1 VPHETPCAEA
11 AAIGLLMEIPARL
24 PPESTFIERQASN
37 DGNSVFNFWQDVRY
51 GFRGLSAQPMFTAIA
66 VLTLAL
72 GVGSAAAIFSVIQNV
87 LLDPAPYRDIDRVS
101 YVQIHDVASRSPTG
115 RFWFQLPEYLEYARQ
130 STVFEDII
138 GGTGQDV
145 LLRTD
150 QGTEQFAGSLVT
162 ANTFAFLGVPPL
174 VGRPIVASDADA
186 GAPPVFVMSNRMW
199 MTRYNSDP
207 GVVGRTFVL
216 NSIPTTCVGV
226 MPPRFT
232 KGGAD
237 VWMPI
242 ALERASDEMRNR
254 YFSFQG
260 KLKPDVTLDQVTAE
274 MDVIARRVAQQ
285 YPNNYPK
292 QFTVRAVSW
301 LDTLVR
307 DFRGTLYT
315 LFAAV
320 GVLLLIACSNVAN
333 MLLARGAARDKE
345 IAIRVSMG
353 ATRWVL
359 IRQLLIES
367 LLLAAGG
374 AVFGCLF
381 GYAAIKGVAAI
392 LPQGTVPTEVI
403 IRMNVPVLLFSLAV
417 GILTALVFG
426 LVPALQTVKRNL
438 ADPLKD
444 TARGV
449 VGGFRRGRL
458 RSALV
463 VAEVA
468 LSLVLLAGAGLL
480 MRSFMRMQTTDL
492 GFDPDNVFV
501 ARLVLPEEQYQAAA
515 AKRQFFDNLIPRL
528 QTLPGVVTAT
538 VSTDLPPYGGIGTEI
553 EIPGKTHPEPWR
565 ASYHLVSEGYFPTVG
580 RRLLRGRLLDA
591 TDVAHAR
598 KVAVINQTLVRRF
611 FGTDDPIG
619 RQIHIKHLETLR
631 GDEAVPNAMFDIIGV
646 VADAKNDG
654 VVDPPEPEAFIPHGL
669 TGAFWRAI
677 LVKTQ
682 GSPEAITNS
691 VRREIW
697 SVDRGVAMTFVGTLN
712 GYLQQFTYA
721 QPQFSV
727 VLLGVFSAV
736 GLALVALGVYS
747 VIAYTVSR
755 QTREIGV
762 RMALG
767 AGRRDVLR
775 MVAAMGLRLIAVGA
789 AIGLLFSF
797 AATRVIANQ
806 LTGVSPHDPLTL
818 AGVILLMTL
827 VGLAACYFPAERASR
842 VDPMVALRVE

>member
-1 VPHETPCAEA
+1 
-11 AAIGLLMEIPARL
+11 M
-24 PPESTFIERQASN
+24 S
-37 DGNSVFNFWQDVRY
+37 NFWQDVRH
-51 GFRGLSAQPMFTAIA
+51 GFRGLIAQPMFTALA

-87 LLDPAPYRDIDRVS
+87 LLDPAPYRDIDRVT
-101 YVQIHDVASRSPTG
+101 YVQIRDVTSRNPTG
-115 RFWFQLPEYLEYARQ
+115 RFWFQLPEYLEYQRQ
-130 STVFEDII
+130 STLFEDII
-138 GGTGQDV
+138 GGTGEDV

-150 QGTEQFAGSLVT
+150 QGTEQFSGSLVT
-162 ANTFAFLGVPPL
+162 ANTFAFLGVRPL
-174 VGRPIVASDADA
+174 LGRPIVASDADA
-186 GAPPVFVMSNRMW
+186 GAPPVFVMSHKMW
-199 MTRYNSDP
+199 VTRYNADP
-207 GVVGRTFVL
+207 EVVGRAFVL
-216 NSIPTTCVGV
+216 NDTPMTCVGV

-237 VWMPI
+237 LWMPI
-242 ALERASDEMRNR
+242 ALESANEKMRNR

-260 KLKPDVTLDQVTAE
+260 RLKPGVTFDQVTAE

-285 YPNNYPK
+285 YPDNYPK
-292 QFTVRAVSW
+292 QFSVHAVSW

-307 DFRGTLYT
+307 EFRTTLYT

-345 IAIRVSMG
+345 MAIRVSMG
-353 ATRWVL
+353 ATRWLLV
-359 IRQLLIES
+359 RQLLVES
-367 LLLAAGG
+367 LLLAAAG
-374 AVFGCLF
+374 AVLGCLF
-381 GYAAIKGVAAI
+381 AYAAIKGVAAI
-392 LPQGTVPTEVI
+392 VPQGTIPSEVV

-417 GILTALVFG
+417 GVFTALVFG
-426 LVPALQTVKRNL
+426 LVPALQTVKGNL

-463 VAEVA
+463 IAEVA

-480 MRSFMRMQTTDL
+480 MRSFVRMQSIDL
-492 GFDPDNVFV
+492 GFEPDNVFV
-501 ARLVLPEEQYQAAA
+501 ARLVLPEEHYKAAA
-515 AKRQFFDNLIPRL
+515 SKQQFFENLMPRV
-528 QTLPGVVTAT
+528 QTLPGVVAAT
-538 VSTDLPPYGGIGTEI
+538 VSTNLPPYGGMGTDVDV
-553 EIPGKTHPEPWR
+553 PGKTHSEPWR
-565 ASYHLVSEGYFPTVG
+565 AIYHLVGEGYFSTVG
-580 RRLLRGRLLDA
+580 RRMLRGRLLEA
-591 TDVAHAR
+591 TDVTNAR
-598 KVAVINQTLVRRF
+598 KVAVVNQTLVRRF
-611 FGTDDPIG
+611 FGGDDPIG
-619 RQIHIKHLETLR
+619 RQIRIKHLETLP
-631 GDEAVPNAMFDIIGV
+631 GGEGVPNATFEIVGV

-654 VVDPPEPEAFIPHGL
+654 VVEPPEPEAFVPHTL

-682 GSPEAITNS
+682 VDPESIANS

-697 SVDRGVAMTFVGTLN
+697 AADRGVAMTFVGTLN

-736 GLALVALGVYS
+736 GLVLVAIGVYS

-789 AIGLLFSF
+789 AIGLLASV
-797 AATRVIANQ
+797 AATRVIASQ
-806 LTGVSPHDPLTL
+806 LTGVSPYDPLTL
-818 AGVILLMTL
+818 AGVIVLITL
-827 VGLAACYFPAERASR
+827 VGMAACYVPAQRAAS

>member
-1 VPHETPCAEA
+1 VT
-11 AAIGLLMEIPARL
+11 
-24 PPESTFIERQASN
+24 
-37 DGNSVFNFWQDVRY
+37 NFWRDVRY
-51 GFRGLSAQPMFTAIA
+51 GFRGLSSQPMFTVIA

-87 LLDPAPYRDIDRVS
+87 LLDPAPYQDIDRVT
-101 YVQIHDVASRSPTG
+101 YVQIRDVASRSPTG
-115 RFWFQLPEYLEYARQ
+115 RFWFQLPEYLEYERQ
-130 STVFEDII
+130 STVFDDII

-145 LLRTD
+145 LLRTE

-162 ANTFAFLGVPPL
+162 ANTFVFLGVPPL
-174 VGRPIVASDADA
+174 LGRPIVSSDADA
-186 GAPPVFVMSNRMW
+186 GAPPVFVMSHRMW
-199 MTRYNSDP
+199 TTRYNSDP
-207 GVVGRTFVL
+207 EVVGRTFVL
-216 NSIPTTCVGV
+216 NKIPTTCVGV

-237 VWMPI
+237 IWMPI
-242 ALERASDEMRNR
+242 ALERANDEMRNR

-260 KLKPDVTLDQVTAE
+260 KLKPGITLDRVTAE

-345 IAIRVSMG
+345 MAIRVSMG
-353 ATRWVL
+353 ATRWMLV
-359 IRQLLIES
+359 RQLLVES

-374 AVFGCLF
+374 AVLGCLF

-392 LPQGTVPTEVI
+392 VPQGTVPTEVV
-403 IRMNVPVLLFSLAV
+403 IRMNVPVLLFSLV
-417 GILTALVFG
+417 IGVLTALVFG
-426 LVPALQTVKRNL
+426 LVPALQTVRRNL

-444 TARGV
+444 TGRGV

-458 RSALV
+458 RSTLV
-463 VAEVA
+463 IAEVA

-480 MRSFMRMQTTDL
+480 MRSFIRMQSTDL
-492 GFDPDNVFV
+492 GFEPNNVFV
-501 ARLVLPEEQYQAAA
+501 ARLVLPEEQYQAASS
-515 AKRQFFDNLIPRL
+515 KRQFFDSLIPRL
-528 QTLPGVVTAT
+528 QALPGVVAAA
-538 VSTDLPPYGGIGTEI
+538 VSTDLPPYGGIGTDI
-553 EIPGKTHPEPWR
+553 EIPGKTHTEPWR
-565 ASYHLVSEGYFPTVG
+565 ATYHLVSEGYFATVG
-580 RRLLRGRLLDA
+580 RRLVRGRLLEG
-591 TDVAHAR
+591 TDVASAR
-598 KVAVINQTLVRRF
+598 KVAVVNQTLVRQF
-611 FGTDDPIG
+611 FGADDPIG

-631 GDEAVPNAMFDIIGV
+631 GDEAVPNAMFDIVGV

-654 VVDPPEPEAFIPHGL
+654 VVEPSEPEAFIAHAL

-677 LVKTQ
+677 LVKTRD
-682 GSPEAITNS
+682 SPEAITNS
-691 VRREIW
+691 VRQEIW
-697 SVDRGVAMTFVGTLN
+697 GVDRGVAMTFVGTLN

-736 GLALVALGVYS
+736 GLVLVALGVYS

-775 MVAAMGLRLIAVGA
+775 MVAAMGLRLIAIGA
-789 AIGLLFSF
+789 AIGLLVSF
-797 AATRVIANQ
+797 AATRVIASQ

-818 AGVILLMTL
+818 AGVIVLMTL
-827 VGLAACYFPAERASR
+827 VGLAASYFPAERAAR
-842 VDPMVALRVE
+842 VDPIVALRVE